1 MQFYV
6 GVFKTEQIQLKNR
19 KPNQS
24 KPEPH
29 LVQMYSDCFLTQPHG
44 LVRFVV
50 FILPTKP
57 NQTAT

>member
-19 KPNQS
+19 